1 MNTLSKTIKSQAT
14 ITYLFNTNTFF
25 LPGCLWASISTSMCS
40 TMIALSVH
48 KFIILILMSV
58 LLSIASS
65 KSPGKSNPSTDVE
78 ANKLHHY
85 TCINQAGKDDIQPIW
100 ISYSNDAKENIGILE
115 TPNFPDRF
123 PLPLRC
129 VWIFNNTEPLHTATK
144 KIRSNLYIY
153 FTRVRQY
160 EEVCSVHT
168 HFHVLREILYSC

>member
-1 MNTLSKTIKSQAT
+1 MKSQT
-14 ITYLFNTNTFF
+14 SITYLFSINSFF

-48 KFIILILMSV
+48 KVIILILLSI
-58 LLSIASS
+58 LLSVASS
-65 KSPGKSNPSTDVE
+65 TFPGNPNPSTDVA

-100 ISYSNDAKENIGILE
+100 ISYSNVAQENIGILE

-129 VWIFNNTEPLHTATK
+129 VWIFNNTEPSYPANK
-144 KIRSNLYIY
+144 KDRSNLYIY

-160 EEVCSVHT
+160 
-168 HFHVLREILYSC
+168 

>member
-1 MNTLSKTIKSQAT
+1 
-14 ITYLFNTNTFF
+14 
-25 LPGCLWASISTSMCS
+25 
-40 TMIALSVH
+40 MIALSVH
-48 KFIILILMSV
+48 KVIILILLTV

-65 KSPGKSNPSTDVE
+65 KSAEKSNSSTDVE

-129 VWIFNNTEPLHTATK
+129 IWIFDNTDPSYPANK
-144 KIRSNLYIY
+144 KISSNLYIY
-153 FTRVRQY
+153 FTRVRPY
-160 EEVCSVHT
+160 
-168 HFHVLREILYSC
+168 